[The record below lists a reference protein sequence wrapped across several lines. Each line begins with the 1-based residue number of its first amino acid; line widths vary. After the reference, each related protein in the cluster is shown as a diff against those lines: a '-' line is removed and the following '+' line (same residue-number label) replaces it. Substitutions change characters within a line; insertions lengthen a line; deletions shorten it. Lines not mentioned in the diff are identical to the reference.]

1 MYLIHPWNSMEMYLS
16 YLSYFSISFEQKYV
30 LYITEILLIQR
41 VELRIFY
48 SCKNKLQSNF
58 SCHIVEK

>member
-1 MYLIHPWNSMEMYLS
+1 MEMYLS
-16 YLSYFSISFEQKYV
+16 YLSYFSISFEQK
-30 LYITEILLIQR
+30 YITEILLIQR

-48 SCKNKLQSNF
+48 SCKNKLQNNF